1 LLFMESPFV
10 ESLPEELE
18 ALFKALSKA
27 LFKVSEALSVEIT
40 GPIIV
45 AIIFAVAFIAFV
57 IFAIIKGQRRKLATG
72 TEDMLG
78 KVAITQTELNPTGTV
93 LAEGELWTAIAEGSK
108 IKADEEVV
116 ITKVAGLK
124 LWVTKKSKEKE
135 DK

>member
-1 LLFMESPFV
+1 MLFMESPFV

-27 LFKVSEALSVEIT
+27 LFKVSEALYMEIT

-45 AIIFAVAFIAFV
+45 IIIFAVALVIFV
-57 IFAIIKGQRRKLATG
+57 IFAIVKGQRRKLTTG
-72 TEDMLG
+72 VENMVG
-78 KVAITQTELNPTGTV
+78 KVAVTQTELNPTGTV
-93 LAEGELWTAIAEGSK
+93 LAEGEIWTAIAEGSK